1 MADVSELCQ
10 IGLVWLGLGIGA
22 LSSQHPLHP
31 MSILGG
37 DVVLGYFPA
46 VWCRLSDL
54 AQRRSQGSVNTVGP
68 SWQLQLTGLCQ

>member
-37 DVVLGYFPA
+37 DVVLG
-46 VWCRLSDL
+46 
-54 AQRRSQGSVNTVGP
+54 
-68 SWQLQLTGLCQ
+68 